1 MEIKNVI
8 YTFDDVLN
16 ECKKYINNAE
26 DLALIKKAYLFA
38 NEKHSGQLRKSGD
51 PYITHC
57 LGVAMILAKLNTGPK
72 TICAGLLH
80 DVIEDTPTKIE
91 EVTSEFSS
99 EVAQLVE
106 ALTKVTRLSD
116 YQNVEFTSEN
126 HRKIFVAMAKDV
138 RVILVK
144 LADRLHN
151 MRTLQYQPP
160 IKQKRIAQ
168 ETLDVYAP
176 IAHRLGLNSFQTE
189 FEDTALYYLDRS
201 NYNLIEN
208 KLNKLTKNLSESIE
222 KIEKQI
228 DEILSKSNI
237 KYTITHRLKSIYSI
251 YKKMFNKNYTFE
263 QIYDFMALRIITE
276 NIQNCYEILGFLHA
290 SFKPVPGRFKDY
302 IAMPKANMYQSLHTT
317 VVTADGNFF
326 EVQIRTHDM
335 DLLAE
340 GGVAAHWRY
349 KEGTSYDAKKE
360 QEEIE
365 NQLHWFKEMVSIVE
379 NNEDESQHD
388 IVSSLSHDIFDTHV
402 YVFTPKGNVICL
414 PNGSTPIDF
423 AFKIHSEIGEHLS
436 GAKVNGIL
444 VPISYKLTTGDIVEV
459 ITNKNNFPNSEWI
472 NIAQTSFAKN
482 RIRKFL
488 IKQDNEYSKDELIKN
503 SRQVLTDYLKEKK
516 VKASIEELLD
526 KDLLKHFEVETIDD
540 LLLLIQKKNVNP
552 SNIFSH
558 SAKYNEII
566 SSRKSSNK
574 TADITKRV
582 SKSSGIICL
591 PNGDSIMSTLANCC
605 QPVLGDEIVGFVT
618 LGQGVKIH
626 RKDCP
631 NIHNTNKDRFIEVM
645 WNPNNASGKEFAV
658 DLEILSQDRQNLV
671 SDILNTLNIA
681 NAKVTKLSAKA
692 NYSNQTTKIT
702 LTLLAKNAETLEFFI
717 SSIYKVKS
725 IINISRRVR

>member
-1 MEIKNVI
+1 MEIKNAI

-91 EVTSEFSS
+91 EVTSEFSN

-558 SAKYNEII
+558 SVKYNEII

-631 NIHNTNKDRFIEVM
+631 NIHDTNKDRLIEVM

>member
-1 MEIKNVI
+1 MEIENVI

-38 NEKHSGQLRKSGD
+38 NEKHKGQLRKSGD

-160 IKQKRIAQ
+160 VKQKRIAQ

-349 KEGTSYDAKKE
+349 KEGSSYDAKKE

-631 NIHNTNKDRFIEVM
+631 NIHDTNKDRLIEVM

-702 LTLLAKNAETLEFFI
+702 LTLLAKNAET
-717 SSIYKVKS
+717 
-725 IINISRRVR
+725 